1 MEKKFLKGSE
11 AVAEAAVRA
20 GCRFFAGYPITPQ
33 NELPEYM
40 SARLPQVGGHFV
52 QGESEVSSI
61 NMLYGASSVGTRC
74 MTSSSGP
81 GLSLK
86 AEGLSC
92 AIGAKLPLVIAI
104 MSRGGPGQGEIFPAQ
119 QDYLFAVKAPGHG
132 GFKCFVLAPSTGQ
145 EAVDLTYRAFDYADK
160 YRTGV
165 IVLGDGVIANTM
177 ENISMPPMRDLSSLP
192 AHNDWK
198 ATTKGPNGE
207 RRWITS
213 YVPGPERLEAENL
226 KMAAMYELWKET
238 EALHEEFLLDDAEI
252 VICSYGSS
260 ARICK
265 ETIMNL
271 RDEGIKAGMIRPITL
286 HPFPEK
292 PFEKLDYNKVK
303 KIICIEM
310 SNPGQLI
317 EDVKLCVAR
326 RCEVSHFGRSG
337 GVIISPEDIYKAV
350 KERTGR

>member
-1 MEKKFLKGSE
+1 MDKKFMKGSE

-33 NELPEYM
+33 NELPEYL

-52 QGESEVSSI
+52 QGESEVASI
-61 NMLYGASSVGTRC
+61 NMVYGAASVGTRA

-92 AIGAKLPLVIAI
+92 AIGAKLPLVIVI

-119 QDYLFAVKAPGHG
+119 QDYLFAVKGPGHG

-160 YRTGV
+160 YRTAV

-177 ENISMPPMRDLSSLP
+177 ENVMLPPMRELSTLP
-192 AHNDWK
+192 QHEDWK

-213 YVPGPERLEAENL
+213 YVPGPERLEQENL
-226 KMAAMYELWKET
+226 KMAAMYELWEQT
-238 EALHEEFLLDDAEI
+238 EALHEEYRLNDAEF
-252 VICSYGSS
+252 VLCSYGSS

-265 ETIMNL
+265 EVIDAL
-271 RDEGIKAGMIRPITL
+271 RDEGIKIGMIRPITL
-286 HPFPEK
+286 HPFPEEV
-292 PFEKLDYNKVK
+292 FEKLDYNKVK
-303 KIICIEM
+303 TMLCIEM

-326 RCEVSHFGRSG
+326 RCAVSHYGRSG

-350 KERTGR
+350 KERL